1 MTSNEKNKIIELKK
15 LGYGYKKIAKELDL
29 SLSIVRYACSKKN
42 DDDLLDGSCENCGIK
57 IKSIKGKKKKRFCSD
72 KCRWKWWNKNQNK
85 VDKKAFYA
93 HVCKWCNK
101 EFTVYGNN
109 HRVYCS
115 HDCYIKSKTSKGA
128 MNHGTK

>member
-1 MTSNEKNKIIELKK
+1 MNNKEKNKIVELKK

-29 SLSIVRYACSKKN
+29 SLSIVRYACSKIN
-42 DDDLLDGSCENCGIK
+42 EDDLLIGSCENCGLK

-72 KCRWKWWNKNQNK
+72 KCRWKWWNKNQNQ
-85 VDKKAFYA
+85 VDKKAFYT
-93 HVCKWCNK
+93 HVCTWCNN

-115 HDCYIKSKTSKGA
+115 HDCYIKSKTSKGVV
-128 MNHGTK
+128 NHGAQ